1 MPTTTD
7 RWEAIARLRATI
19 RDERRL
25 ELAACESEQ
34 SVLRDQLTCVE
45 SALARWQGEARAALA
60 GRVDLGSLRHARSGI
75 AALSCQHQEVLARC
89 AAAAARVERG
99 REALVEADR
108 EVKALERL
116 IERREA
122 EELQA
127 EFRRETARLDEHSLI
142 SLRSA

>member
-1 MPTTTD
+1 MPTTAD
-7 RWEAIARLRATI
+7 RWEAIARLRTTI
-19 RDERRL
+19 RDERRQD
-25 ELAACESEQ
+25 LAALESEHTA
-34 SVLRDQLTCVE
+34 VREQLTHVE

-60 GRVDLGSLRHARSGI
+60 GPVDLAGLRHARMGI

-89 AAAAARVERG
+89 AAAGQRVERG
-99 REALVEADR
+99 RRALIEADR

-127 EFRRETARLDEHSLI
+127 EFRRETARFDEHAC
-142 SLRSA
+142 RPR